1 MTKRKCKRLPR
12 EKTIIISYDFE
23 DLKTALW
30 ENELLPIRH
39 CPEAWEFLLSR
50 IDKKLD
56 CLNLNELIEEAIQET
71 KEQDFLD

>member
-30 ENELLPIRH
+30 ENNCLDIRH
-39 CPEAWEFLLSR
+39 YPQAWEFLLSR

-56 CLNLNELIEEAIQET
+56 CLNLNDLIEEAIEET
-71 KEQDFLD
+71 KEHNFLE